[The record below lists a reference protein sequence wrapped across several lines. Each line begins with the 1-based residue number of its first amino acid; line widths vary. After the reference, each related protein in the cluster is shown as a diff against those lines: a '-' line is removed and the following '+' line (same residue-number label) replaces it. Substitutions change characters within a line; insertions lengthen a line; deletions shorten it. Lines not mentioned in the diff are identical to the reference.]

1 MKRYWSVGIC
11 VLLLSSCGFH
21 RGDSSRSGHKPDQ
34 LDGRVK
40 HSGDH
45 QHDLL
50 QPLEK
55 PKNLPQNAQLG
66 EAILPMRTMPRPLA
80 MPDNVQSDRVELRVL
95 ILSSGKGDYGLNAAQ
110 NMLHES
116 GVPYDVFDASHKKLS
131 WKTLIREDGV
141 GRYQGIMLTTNALVA
156 LQDGRYQSAMEA
168 AEWKM
173 LFDYERKFGVRQLA
187 LYGFPGVVPE
197 DYGIRTSGEPGNQAQ
212 IKITNA
218 GAQVLNDLT
227 SAKITMENAYMHP
240 ARIEKVDGIQVK
252 PLITDEQN
260 RILAVESNVNGR
272 ERILLTMAQNS
283 TLLHTQLIS
292 YGLIKW
298 LTKGVHLGEHR
309 RFLQIDIDDWFA
321 PSDHFDAGKMDIYS
335 RLYRLSAKD
344 ALNVLKQQNKI
355 RKDFKI
361 ADDFIYA
368 IMFNGGETVT
378 NVKKNCNP
386 IDADKPADLAAAT
399 KCLAEDFDWV
409 NHTTHHRR
417 MDVMDYDRTIIEVE
431 KNIDVGK
438 KLGLKMSHQSLV
450 TGEHSGLGFMDPN
463 DDGTK
468 NDKACG
474 PKKDLGLGR
483 SNPNLLKVARQNN
496 IQYMASDHSV
506 TSHRDNKCYKC
517 GVVHTLNKDILLIP
531 RWPNAI
537 AYHVTT
543 PKEAT
548 KFYNSIY
555 GPKGK
560 FPHWDKELSYQ
571 EMLDKE
577 SGFAFGRILKGA
589 PFPHYMHQP
598 NLNQYAANTSLSTD
612 WIRSLIKKYQTYSKL
627 PLNTM
632 LWDDLGKYVHNLTV
646 EEKAKSSGKLTGI
659 WDKTSHTVTVY
670 SSAGTLPFTLTGA
683 RNGEP
688 YHQYRIKMGQISGS
702 KTFSVVPQ

>member
-1 MKRYWSVGIC
+1 MKNYWSVGIC
-11 VLLLSSCGFH
+11 LLLLSSCGFH
-21 RGDSSRSGHKPDQ
+21 RGDSSRLGHKPDQ
-34 LDGRVK
+34 RDGRMK

-45 QHDLL
+45 KHDLL

-55 PKNLPQNAQLG
+55 PKGLPHNVQLG
-66 EAILPMRTMPRPLA
+66 EALLPARTMSRSLA
-80 MPDNVQSDRVELRVL
+80 MPDNIQSDRVELRVL
-95 ILSSGKGDYGLNAAQ
+95 ILSSGKSDGGLDAAR

-116 GVPYDVFDASHKKLS
+116 GVPYDVFDASQKQLS
-131 WKTLIREDGV
+131 WQTLIRKDGV
-141 GRYQGIMLTTNALVA
+141 GRYQGVILTTNALVT
-156 LQDGRYQSAMEA
+156 LQDGQYKSAMEA

-197 DYGIRTSGEPGNQAQ
+197 DYGVRASGVPGNQAQ
-212 IKITNA
+212 IKITKA
-218 GAQVLNDLT
+218 GGKVLNDLT
-227 SAKITMENAYMHP
+227 PAKITIENAYMHP

-252 PLITDEQN
+252 PLLTDEKN

-283 TLLHTQLIS
+283 NLLHTQLIS
-292 YGLIKW
+292 HGLVKW
-298 LTKGVHLGEHR
+298 LTQGVHLGEHR

-321 PSDHFDAGKMDIYS
+321 PSAHFDADKMDIYS
-335 RLYRLSAKD
+335 RTYRLSAKD
-344 ALNVLKQQNKI
+344 ALNVLKQQKKI
-355 RKDFKI
+355 QKDFKS
-361 ADDFIYA
+361 APEFVYA

-378 NVKKNCNP
+378 NVKKNCKP
-386 IDADKPADLAAAT
+386 VDANTSADLAAAS
-399 KCLAEDFDWV
+399 KCLAKDFDWV

-417 MDVMDYDRTIIEVE
+417 LDVMDYNHTHIEVKE
-431 KNIDVGK
+431 NIDVGK

-463 DDGTK
+463 DDGTN

-483 SNPNLLKVARQNN
+483 SNPNLLKVAGQNG

-506 TSHRDNKCYKC
+506 ASHRDAKCYKC
-517 GVVHTLNKDILLIP
+517 GVVHTLNKNILLIP

-543 PKEAT
+543 PEEAT

-560 FPHWDKELSYQ
+560 FPHWDKELTYQ
-571 EMLDKE
+571 EMLEKE
-577 SGFAFGRILKGA
+577 SAFAFGRLLKGA

-598 NLNQYAANTSLSTD
+598 NLNQYGANTSLATD
-612 WIRSLIKKYQTYSKL
+612 WIRALVKKYQTHSRL

-632 LWDDLGKYVHNLTV
+632 LWDDLGKYVYNLTI
-646 EEKAKSSGKLTGI
+646 EEKAKLKGELTGV
-659 WDKTSHTVTVY
+659 WNKTNYTVTIN

-683 RNGEP
+683 RNGKL
-688 YHQYRIKMGQISGS
+688 YHKHRIKTGQVSGS
-702 KTFSVVPQ
+702 KTFSIVPQ